1 MKKYYNYVPDQTTS
15 LKTQRRKELGL
26 KLQKCLARI
35 EELEA
40 WLLEHTDLHSTQYE
54 ARLADYHSENRR
66 YEVIEFE
73 LKEMETP
80 STKKPEQKK
89 ELQRMRNSEKRR
101 KINY

>member
-1 MKKYYNYVPDQTTS
+1 MKKYYNYVPDQSTS
-15 LKTQRRKELGL
+15 LKTQRRKELGQR
-26 KLQKCLARI
+26 LQKCLARI
-35 EELEA
+35 EELEG
-40 WLLEHTDLHSTQYE
+40 WLLEHTDLHSTEYE

-66 YEVIEFE
+66 YELIENE

>member
-1 MKKYYNYVPDQTTS
+1 MKKYYNYTPDQSTS

-26 KLQKCLARI
+26 RMQRCLARI

-40 WLLEHTDLHSTQYE
+40 WLLEHTDLHSTEYE

-66 YEVIEFE
+66 YEVIENE
-73 LKEMETP
+73 LKEMETSP
-80 STKKPEQKK
+80 TKNPERKK
-89 ELQRMRNSEKRR
+89 ELDRMRNSEKRR

>member
-1 MKKYYNYVPDQTTS
+1 MSNYVPDQTAS

-26 KLQKCLARI
+26 KLQRCLARI

-40 WLLEHTDLHSTQYE
+40 WLKDHTDLHSTEYE
-54 ARLADYHSENRR
+54 ARLAEYYSANRR
-66 YEVIEFE
+66 YEVIEYE

-89 ELQRMRNSEKRR
+89 ELQRMRNEEKRR

>member
-1 MKKYYNYVPDQTTS
+1 MKKYHNYVPDQSTS

-35 EELEA
+35 EKLEA

-66 YEVIEFE
+66 YEVIEYE

-80 STKKPEQKK
+80 SAKKPEQKK